1 MFHKQSINNI
11 KLIREALQEEP
22 SNNQPSIIITD
33 YEIYF
38 PSDDKSTHTEPT
50 DRKLRV
56 FKRGID

>member
-22 SNNQPSIIITD
+22 SNDQPPIIITD

-38 PSDDKSTHTEPT
+38 PGEGENPSTPDVIEST
-50 DRKLRV
+50 KA
-56 FKRGID
+56 